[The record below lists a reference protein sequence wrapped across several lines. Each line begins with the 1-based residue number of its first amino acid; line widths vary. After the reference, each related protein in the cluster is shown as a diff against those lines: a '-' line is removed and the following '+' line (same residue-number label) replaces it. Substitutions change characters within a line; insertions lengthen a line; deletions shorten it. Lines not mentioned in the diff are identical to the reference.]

1 VLPDLSLNDS
11 PKELYQKAIQGFQN
25 EITSLQSLQN
35 QYSSYP
41 FAQVLEEVITLY
53 QEIANLGYD
62 EFFEK
67 FLGYENRLLDTKD
80 DIIEPL
86 INDFLATRIEL
97 YKTIINFFDANK
109 DIILEISP
117 EDYNSLLALKN
128 DTRPDLGNKIHKA
141 KNIYENLKEEIKN
154 LLEDEK
160 SKTLSEIER
169 YITQIQNDPNFAK
182 LHQEKNNEQKSA
194 VLHEFL
200 ELKKMIETSSNIYL
214 IRDKRASL
222 ENLYIKALEMID
234 EFIAHN
240 EGIQIKP
247 TKKIPIQKIL
257 PKMHTLKTKEDVEN
271 YLQELRDKLLQA
283 IDNDNEI
290 IV

>member
-1 VLPDLSLNDS
+1 M
-11 PKELYQKAIQGFQN
+11 
-25 EITSLQSLQN
+25 
-35 QYSSYP
+35 
-41 FAQVLEEVITLY
+41 ITLY